1 MQLNAGTEDTR
12 QTITVAQL
20 LTNTVDVDNNDIG
33 LLTIENL
40 QPDHG
45 SIAIN
50 SDGSFSFTP
59 EQDYN
64 GQVHFSYDVKD
75 AHGGVT
81 HTGATTTLA
90 AVGDAATFSHTDS
103 GAIKE
108 DRHVEGDADQSVAV
122 SGVLNVTD
130 PDANESAFV
139 ASRNVHAVS
148 DPLHGHL
155 SIGRAGDWTYSVPNA
170 NLNYLAEG
178 ETVQVTYQVRSRGG
192 DTHNITVDV
201 VGTNDA
207 PAISVHTLAHG
218 SEDISYQMQA
228 NQFGFTDVDNK
239 DTLHSVSITDLPD
252 PLQGKFMLDGNAIS
266 ANQVIAAGDIS
277 KLQFVPPHNFNGDV
291 DFSYTVNDGH
301 VDSAKASNTLHI
313 SPVNDAAT
321 IDGQTQSSTSASIT
335 EDSATSV
342 ISGQLTLVD
351 PDVGE
356 DKFASNTQISGQY
369 GQLTVDQDGSWHYA
383 LNNASPLVNMLNAG
397 QQLTDTITVTSPDG
411 TASQTIAI
419 TINGHSD
426 TPSLQLQEAGTV
438 QGLDLFAGI
447 QGNGIIQLQYSTDGV
462 TFSSQIPAGFSLGAD
477 GHTLEVDPANAAYD
491 HLANGAQ
498 HKIWVNYQLQEG
510 AGSSAHQSSQQAEV
524 VIVGTSDNP
533 LIHSFDANS
542 AQFSGPVTGN
552 LLQGATDVDDG
563 AQLVLQD
570 LQFKD
575 PTTHHYVTVHSGQ
588 DANIKGVGHITIA
601 SNGDYTFTPDP
612 SFSGNTPGFIYR
624 IVDTHGDYQDNSQN
638 MLDIHI
644 NANHQP
650 RVQTFTAN
658 TAEDTDFQ
666 FTAASFGYQDSDSDA
681 FDHLSINQLPN
692 PATGSLWLNGHGVT
706 QGQAID
712 ASDIDKLIFKP
723 AANFN
728 GDAHF
733 SYVASDGHQDSA
745 AHTAVLTVT
754 AVNDQPL
761 LSINQTSHT
770 QGHLVATD
778 VDTGDTLS
786 FSAPQLTGQFGS
798 LSIDPDSGAYI
809 YTQNNSVAQMTYN
822 PATATYSGVDVFE
835 VQVSDHHGGVAS
847 KYISFSAEATVSSTT
862 AGTLVI
868 SSSVTNQPIVS
879 NTLPT
884 GHSVATPPTNHVSI
898 DLSTTS
904 DSGSANN
911 DDLTNDTTPTING
924 HTDIPFS
931 KITIYD
937 DNTPVG
943 HALSSASGDFSA
955 TLSSLTDGLHTL
967 SAKALAPSSILPAV
981 SSALDIQVDTQ
992 ASATIKL
999 DPITSDNIINAQE
1012 SASDISITGQVSGD
1026 VNQGDSVSLVV
1037 GQHSYSATVDS
1048 SGHFSVN
1055 IAGAELASNSSIA
1068 ASVVT
1073 TDSAGNSASALQVMH
1088 YSTDTQVGMPT
1099 ISFENPGSD
1108 NAYSKAEIAQ
1118 GHAGTV
1124 TATVHAAVDAQVGE
1138 HLSINGI
1145 DHILDA
1151 NSLVNGIDLEVA
1163 PNSIVKA
1170 IMTDEHG
1177 NVSSAL
1183 NIAASAKPEPIV
1195 VTAPPGSHHIG
1206 ASLGIPTL
1214 IPTQTPV
1221 PVAEQGW
1228 KILVNGHYETSYT
1241 SQWGTLSINPK
1252 TGQLNYQEHA
1262 NTHTGP
1268 HGSSSTVGVHEDK
1281 FEVALQGSHHDDVIM
1296 HVQVNILSRGPG
1308 HSGKLTLGSE
1318 VLDMTVTPTF
1328 NHPAPPPPP
1337 SAADAHDVP
1346 QSDSID
1352 DINLDLDA
1360 LVIAENADSDATSHA
1375 ESEESTTTRVADLA
1389 QVDPLVSA
1397 SPVSPVTLSTGV
1409 TNAPIDHYLQMVGI
1423 SHQDILPNDT
1433 ETIFNNLPDMQV
1445 LSSNEADADMVETTQ
1460 VDAFDSPLDD
1470 EKQPQDHVLLDD
1482 QQNIQ
1487 GLNEPLIDH
1496 DDDSLHQAL
1505 NDMHSQF

>member
-1 MQLNAGTEDTR
+1 
-12 QTITVAQL
+12 
-20 LTNTVDVDNNDIG
+20 
-33 LLTIENL
+33 
-40 QPDHG
+40 
-45 SIAIN
+45 
-50 SDGSFSFTP
+50 
-59 EQDYN
+59 
-64 GQVHFSYDVKD
+64 
-75 AHGGVT
+75 
-81 HTGATTTLA
+81 
-90 AVGDAATFSHTDS
+90 
-103 GAIKE
+103 
-108 DRHVEGDADQSVAV
+108 
-122 SGVLNVTD
+122 
-130 PDANESAFV
+130 
-139 ASRNVHAVS
+139 
-148 DPLHGHL
+148 
-155 SIGRAGDWTYSVPNA
+155 
-170 NLNYLAEG
+170 
-178 ETVQVTYQVRSRGG
+178 
-192 DTHNITVDV
+192 
-201 VGTNDA
+201 
-207 PAISVHTLAHG
+207 
-218 SEDISYQMQA
+218 
-228 NQFGFTDVDNK
+228 
-239 DTLHSVSITDLPD
+239 
-252 PLQGKFMLDGNAIS
+252 
-266 ANQVIAAGDIS
+266 
-277 KLQFVPPHNFNGDV
+277 
-291 DFSYTVNDGH
+291 
-301 VDSAKASNTLHI
+301 
-313 SPVNDAAT
+313 
-321 IDGQTQSSTSASIT
+321 
-335 EDSATSV
+335 
-342 ISGQLTLVD
+342 
-351 PDVGE
+351 
-356 DKFASNTQISGQY
+356 
-369 GQLTVDQDGSWHYA
+369 
-383 LNNASPLVNMLNAG
+383 MLNAG

-426 TPSLQLQEAGTV
+426 TPSLQLQEAGAT

-447 QGNGIIQLQYSTDGV
+447 QGNGISQLQYSTDGV
-462 TFSSQIPAGFSLGAD
+462 NFSSQIPAGFSLGAD

-510 AGSSAHQSSQQAEV
+510 AGSSSHQSSQQAEV
-524 VIVGTSDNP
+524 VITGTSDNP
-533 LIHSFDANS
+533 VIHSFRANVD
-542 AQFSGPVTGN
+542 QYSGPVSGN
-552 LLQGATDVDDG
+552 LLQGATDIDDG
-563 AQLVLQD
+563 SD
-570 LQFKD
+570 LALKDIQFKD
-575 PTTHHYVTVHSGQ
+575 PNTHHYVTLSAGQ
-588 DANIKGVGHITIA
+588 DADIKGVGHITIA
-601 SNGDYTFTPDP
+601 SNGDYSFTPDAQFNGDTP
-612 SFSGNTPGFIYR
+612 SFIYR
-624 IVDTHGDYQDNSQN
+624 IVDTHGDYQDDSQN
-638 MLDIHI
+638 TLRIHV

-650 RVQTFTAN
+650 RVQTFTAS

-666 FTAASFGYQDSDSDA
+666 FTSASFGYQDSDSDA
-681 FDHLSINQLPN
+681 FDHLSINQLPD
-692 PATGSLWLNGHGVT
+692 PTTGSLWLNGHAVT
-706 QGQAID
+706 QGQAIS
-712 ASDIDKLIFKP
+712 ANDIDKLIFKP

-745 AHTAVLTVT
+745 AHTAVLTVS

-809 YTQNNSVAQMTYN
+809 YTQNNSVAQMNYN

-847 KYISFSAEATVSSTT
+847 KYISFSAEATVSGTT

-868 SSSVTNQPIVS
+868 SSSVANQPIVS

-937 DNTPVG
+937 GNTPVG

-955 TLSSLTDGLHTL
+955 TLSSLTDGLHNL
-967 SAKALAPSSILPAV
+967 SAKALAPSSVLPAV

-1026 VNQGDSVSLVV
+1026 AHQGDSVSLVV

-1055 IAGAELASNSSIA
+1055 IAGTELASNSLIA

-1073 TDSAGNSASALQVMH
+1073 TDSAGNSVSASQVMH

-1138 HLSINGI
+1138 HLSVNGV

-1337 SAADAHDVP
+1337 PAADAHDVP

-1389 QVDPLVSA
+1389 QVDPVVGA
-1397 SPVSPVTLSTGV
+1397 SPVSPMTLSTGV

-1423 SHQDILPNDT
+1423 SHQDIIPNDT
-1433 ETIFNNLPDMQV
+1433 GTIFNNLPNMQV

-1470 EKQPQDHVLLDD
+1470 EKQPQDHVLIDD